1 MTNTFFSENEK
12 GFSLIEV
19 LLAISIMA
27 IGLLGMAALQ
37 ATAIKGNALAKKNT
51 LAISL
56 AEDKIEEYKN
66 TPYDSIIPIDGVTE
80 DNLHSGAIYKRI
92 TKFDKG
98 VALPWIPDEPSQK
111 LMPGYTGYTYAVR
124 IWNNLDM
131 PPATTLPEQNDTD
144 GVIVVGAIATGPH
157 NSQSA
162 VEIVLHGISDSGYAS
177 AYTAQ
182 AGGVRQKL

>member
-56 AEDKIEEYKN
+56 AEDKIEEY
-66 TPYDSIIPIDGVTE
+66 ILE
-80 DNLHSGAIYKRI
+80 
-92 TKFDKG
+92 
-98 VALPWIPDEPSQK
+98 
-111 LMPGYTGYTYAVR
+111 
-124 IWNNLDM
+124 
-131 PPATTLPEQNDTD
+131 
-144 GVIVVGAIATGPH
+144 
-157 NSQSA
+157 
-162 VEIVLHGISDSGYAS
+162 
-177 AYTAQ
+177 TA
-182 AGGVRQKL
+182 

>member
-37 ATAIKGNALAKKNT
+37 VTATNGNALAKKNT

-66 TPYDSIIPIDGVTE
+66 TLYDSIIPTEGVTE

-92 TKFDKG
+92 TKVEDNTPITG
-98 VALPWIPDEPSQK
+98 VKTITVTVTWQNGAKSVSFTTIISQ
-111 LMPGYTGYTYAVR
+111 
-124 IWNNLDM
+124 N
-131 PPATTLPEQNDTD
+131 
-144 GVIVVGAIATGPH
+144 GA
-157 NSQSA
+157 
-162 VEIVLHGISDSGYAS
+162 
-177 AYTAQ
+177 
-182 AGGVRQKL
+182 